1 MAVETTTADAIPAH
15 SAEDGPAIR
24 RGGAWRLARDRL
36 LVFLFAIGLWEVLG
50 RFVVDPLWISRPSL
64 VSARL
69 WSMALSGA
77 LWQHTERTFTE
88 AALGLLLALL
98 VGVPVGIAMA
108 RYRYASTVAEPFM
121 MGLYSLPRVAL
132 APLFIIWFGID
143 LTSKVIMAFSTVL
156 FIFILNIQ
164 QGLKTADQDTLDLF
178 RTMRA
183 PRTYVV
189 RKVLLPTLVPW
200 IIAALR
206 IGVGLALVGAVVAE
220 LVGAS
225 SGLGWY
231 IESSAGQLDTTG
243 VFTGLVMLTVLAIA
257 GNAAVAALDRRF
269 SSWRVG

>member
-1 MAVETTTADAIPAH
+1 MSVDATTEETALVPAVR
-15 SAEDGPAIR
+15 SRSSIR
-24 RGGAWRLARDRL
+24 WQVDWRLARDRSTVFL
-36 LVFLFAIGLWEVLG
+36 LVIAAWEVLG
-50 RFVVDPLWISRPSL
+50 RFVLNPFWISCPSM
-64 VSARL
+64 VSVRL
-69 WSMALSGA
+69 WMMLLSGA
-77 LWQHTERTFTE
+77 LWQHTERTFVE

-98 VGVPVGIAMA
+98 VGVPTGIVMA
-108 RYRYASTVAEPFM
+108 RYRYASVVAEPFV

-132 APLFIIWFGID
+132 APLFIMWFGID
-143 LTSKVIMAFSTVL
+143 LTSKVIMAFSIVL

-183 PRTYVV
+183 PRAYVL
-189 RKVLLPTLVPW
+189 RRVLLPTLVPW
-200 IIAALR
+200 IVAALR

-243 VFTGLVMLTVLAIA
+243 VFAGLVMLTLLAVV
-257 GNAAVAALDRRF
+257 GNVGVAALDRKF
-269 SSWRVG
+269 SSWRFG